1 MTPTKT
7 RIGRINVT
15 KNRKN
20 IIGTVVF
27 RNKKK
32 ENKLFE
38 AIDNGVKSIC
48 DYDKITEKGERIWS
62 F

>member
-15 KNRKN
+15 RNRKN
-20 IIGTVVF
+20 IYGTVIF
-27 RNKKK
+27 HSEKK
-32 ENKLFE
+32 ESKLLK

-48 DYDKITEKGERIWS
+48 DYDKITENGDRVWS